1 MAKTWLEALRIL
13 AKMTGKYI
21 VPRKGTKEYQ
31 AAKDIQEGKA
41 VKLSAKGKLFAREGE
56 GGMEFDADT
65 KGRRD
70 EEGNLRPTVVR
81 SGKKVKKLVG
91 IGLDYE
97 EGDVAPRKA
106 RSDKGQKRS
115 VVVKG
120 ARAKILTGKRA
131 GEEMVGTLK
140 LKKSAAKRMLA
151 AKGKSLKTHHPSGRK
166 IRSDKGKKRGA
177 RKAKGNIFQEYT
189 AEDMAA

>member
-31 AAKDIQEGKA
+31 AAKDIQEGRA
-41 VKLSAKGKLFAREGE
+41 VKLGARAKIFAREGE
-56 GGMEFDADT
+56 GGMDDPDT
-65 KGRRD
+65 PGRRD
-70 EEGNLRPTVVR
+70 AEGNLKPGVPRRKIKRMIT
-81 SGKKVKKLVG
+81 KLA
-91 IGLDYE
+91 YE
-97 EGDVAPRKA
+97 EGEVAPRKA

-120 ARAKILTGKRA
+120 AKAKILTGPRA
-131 GEEMVGTLK
+131 GEEMTGTLK